1 MTQLIRPDERTVP
14 EFAAGPAKQLLI
26 DGQWVDA
33 QSGETV
39 ASVDPT
45 TGRPLP
51 ELARG
56 AAADIGLAVAAARRA
71 FEGAWGGFRPRDRA
85 RVLNRLAD
93 LIEARSE
100 EFATIDAVDMG
111 VPLNVARWMAATAVN
126 TFRYAASM
134 ALDIHGDTVESSL
147 PASMFTYTLK
157 EPVGVVGAI
166 IPWNGPLFAASW
178 KLAPALAAGCTVVL
192 KPAEQASLT
201 PLLLGQLFQEA
212 GFPPGVVNIVTGLG
226 EAGAALVEHH
236 DVDKIAFTGST
247 ATGQRII
254 QASAGTVKRLTLELG
269 GKSPHI
275 VFADADLDAAAG
287 SAAMGAFSLSGQ
299 ICSAGTRL
307 YVERGIYDEFT
318 EKVAEI
324 GRSLRLGDPL
334 DATTDLGPLVS
345 REQLDRVSFYLEDG
359 AAQGAVAR
367 SGGARATDG
376 ALADGFFVPPTLFTG
391 VTDDMRIVRE
401 EIFGPVLSALPFD
414 DIDDVI
420 KRANDTPYG
429 LASGVWTRDVGRA
442 HTVARGLRA
451 GMVFVNNYSA
461 TDPALPFGGY
471 KTSGYGREN
480 GRESIEA
487 YLETKAV
494 YLQTA

>member
-1 MTQLIRPDERTVP
+1 M
-14 EFAAGPAKQLLI
+14 
-26 DGQWVDA
+26 
-33 QSGETV
+33 
-39 ASVDPT
+39 
-45 TGRPLP
+45 
-51 ELARG
+51 
-56 AAADIGLAVAAARRA
+56 
-71 FEGAWGGFRPRDRA
+71 
-85 RVLNRLAD
+85 
-93 LIEARSE
+93 
-100 EFATIDAVDMG
+100 
-111 VPLNVARWMAATAVN
+111 
-126 TFRYAASM
+126 
-134 ALDIHGDTVESSL
+134 
-147 PASMFTYTLK
+147 
-157 EPVGVVGAI
+157 
-166 IPWNGPLFAASW
+166 
-178 KLAPALAAGCTVVL
+178 
-192 KPAEQASLT
+192 
-201 PLLLGQLFQEA
+201 
-212 GFPPGVVNIVTGLG
+212 VNIVTGVG

-414 DIDDVI
+414 GIDDVI
-420 KRANDTPYG
+420 RRANDTPYG

-471 KTSGYGREN
+471 KRSGYGREN